1 MRILEASSISMLLK
15 VPDHNTLW
23 SVCQII
29 QANILLLSSKK
40 FQYQKKKKSVEL
52 NTELSDIVELL
63 SGTNYLLQ
71 LIL

>member
-1 MRILEASSISMLLK
+1 MLLK

-23 SVCQII
+23 SLCQII
-29 QANILLLSSKK
+29 ETNTLLLSSKK
-40 FQYQKKKKSVEL
+40 FWYQKKKSGEL

-71 LIL
+71 FIL